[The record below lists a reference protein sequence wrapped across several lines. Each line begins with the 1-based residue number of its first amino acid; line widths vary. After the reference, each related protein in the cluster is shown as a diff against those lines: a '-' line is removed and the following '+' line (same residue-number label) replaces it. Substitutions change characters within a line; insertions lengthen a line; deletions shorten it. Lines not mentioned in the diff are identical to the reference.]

1 MAAVQPVRAAAK
13 VTGAIFLALG
23 LLGIVGAGAV
33 PLWECI
39 VGGSVLCALLHA
51 GFGLAGFLAART
63 AAAARAY
70 LIGGGIVYAVVCL
83 VSSLSRDGD
92 AIRYALA
99 AVMIV
104 LGTAPSRLR
113 GNPPNTR

>member
-33 PLWECI
+33 PLWEYI
-39 VGGSVLCALLHA
+39 V
-51 GFGLAGFLAART
+51 
-63 AAAARAY
+63 
-70 LIGGGIVYAVVCL
+70 GGGIVYAVVCL
-83 VSSLSRDGD
+83 VSSLSGDGD